1 MEEIEAPGLKWIKR
15 AKGKTPYW
23 VADEI
28 DVKNGYVPK
37 TVNLSAIKGDP
48 EMLLAKCN
56 VLQAEMMLWR
66 KGYRSEALNYDG
78 TVKSLLKIYEHH
90 EESPYHSLKPSSLV
104 PYNHYLEKLEVH
116 IGGRRLDAITG
127 VDIMRWHKLWSSE
140 GKHLAAAA
148 TARAVFTAALSFG
161 VMNRAEGAAELLAIM
176 RETSAKL
183 PGPRARTAKMEA
195 GQIVAARKA
204 AHAAGRPSMAL
215 AYAFAFETILRLW
228 DVIGQWWPMD
238 RGGVSDILNAE
249 MGTKWFGL
257 RWDDID
263 DAMQLDYTPSKTSDT
278 SGRRVLYPLSE
289 APMVIEELA
298 HWPIYKRKGP
308 IIVSEETGLPYEPR
322 DFRRFW
328 EKDRKAAGIPSKIW
342 ARDLRA
348 SGITEG
354 RASAASVDDI
364 GKVAG
369 HSSRQ
374 MTDEVYDRAHI
385 EAAERVAKSRKEH
398 RETKR

>member
-37 TVNLSAIKGDP
+37 TANLSAIKGDP
-48 EMLLAKCN
+48 DMLRAKCN

-66 KGYRSEALNYDG
+66 TGYRSEALNYDG
-78 TVKSLLKIYEHH
+78 TVKSLLKIYQHH
-90 EESPYHSLKPSSLV
+90 EESPYRLLRPSSLV
-104 PYNHYLEKLEVH
+104 PYNHYLAKLEAH
-116 IGGRRLDAITG
+116 IGTRRIDAING
-127 VDIMRWHKLWSSE
+127 VDIMRWHKLWSSD

-161 VMNRAEGAAELLAIM
+161 VMTRTAGAADMLVIM
-176 RETSAKL
+176 RETSEKL
-183 PGPRARTAKMEA
+183 PGPRPRDTKMTAD
-195 GQIVAARKA
+195 QIIAARNA

-215 AYAFAFETILRLW
+215 AYALAFETVLRLW

-263 DAMQLDYTPSKTSDT
+263 DNLQLDYTPSKTSDT
-278 SGRRVLYPLSE
+278 SGRRIVYPMKD

-298 HWPIYKRKGP
+298 HWPPDKRRGP
-308 IIVSEETGLPYEPR
+308 IIISEESGLPYEPQ
-322 DFRRFW
+322 DFRRLW
-328 EKDRKAAGIPSKIW
+328 GKDRKAAGIPSNIW

-348 SGITEG
+348 SGISEG
-354 RASAASVDDI
+354 RASAASVDDVS
-364 GKVAG
+364 KVAG

-374 MTDEVYDRAHI
+374 MTNEVYDRAHI